1 MEQKINN
8 PNTPNN
14 PNRPTPPVKK
24 PFEQLTITDDYMFKM
39 VMRDPNR
46 VKPLLEMVLKKKIR
60 KIVIV
65 ETEKT
70 KETGYSS
77 RGIRMDVYIEDD
89 ENTVYDVEMQTGRKR
104 HFGKR
109 FRYYQGAIDVDIVT
123 KGDSV
128 GKLKTSYI
136 IFITTYDQFGK
147 GWYMYPFETLCSWD
161 PSIKMN
167 DAATWIVLN
176 TTGTKDAEGHEVS
189 KEIKEMLSYM
199 NDGIPKSDYARM
211 LDDAVKE
218 IKQSEERR
226 LEYMSIN
233 ANAGDL
239 IEVGDYRRVV
249 YLIRENNGFLT
260 DEQMIGFMHITLNTL
275 KTVRF
280 VIKLHPD
287 WNDEVVAEKVLDLED
302 EGFDVDEATEEN
314 STTV

>member
-1 MEQKINN
+1 MEQKKDN
-8 PNTPNN
+8 PNTP
-14 PNRPTPPVKK
+14 TPPAKK

-39 VMRDPNR
+39 VMRNPAR

-70 KETGYSS
+70 QETGYSS

-109 FRYYQGAIDVDIVT
+109 FRYYQGAIDVDIVR
-123 KGDSV
+123 KGESV

-136 IFITTYDQFGK
+136 IFITTYDPFGK

-176 TTGTKDAEGHEVS
+176 TTGTKDAKGHEVS

-233 ANAGDL
+233 ARESDIL
-239 IEVGDYRRVV
+239 EVGQYCSYVSSVRDTTFPDD
-249 YLIRENNGFLT
+249 ILT
-260 DEQMIGFMHITLNTL
+260 AVLKIKLNTI
-275 KTVRF
+275 KTIRF
-280 VIKLHPD
+280 VLKLHPD
-287 WNDEVVAEKVLDLED
+287 WNDEVVANKVLDLED
-302 EGFDVDEATEEN
+302 EGFDIDKATDEN
-314 STTV
+314 LTTV

>member
-1 MEQKINN
+1 MSETSS
-8 PNTPNN
+8 TPA
-14 PNRPTPPVKK
+14 KK

-39 VMRDPNR
+39 VMRNPAR
-46 VKPLLEMVLKKKIR
+46 VKPLLEMVLKKRIR

-70 KETGYSS
+70 KETGYGS

-89 ENTVYDVEMQTGRKR
+89 ENTVYDVEMQTGKKR

-109 FRYYQGAIDVDIVT
+109 FRYYQGAIDVDIVR
-123 KGDSV
+123 KGESV

-136 IFITTYDQFGK
+136 IFITTYDPFGK

-161 PSIKMN
+161 PNIKMN

-176 TTGTKDAEGHEVS
+176 TTGTKDAEGHEVN

-233 ANAGDL
+233 VRESDIL
-239 IEVGDYRRVV
+239 EVGEYKRIVDQVRDNPYNLEDYI
-249 YLIRENNGFLT
+249 LAGTLKIN
-260 DEQMIGFMHITLNTL
+260 LNTL

-302 EGFDVDEATEEN
+302 EGFDVDKATEEN
-314 STTV
+314 LTTV